1 MATTSAAALA
11 FLEHALLADGD
22 GRLTLSQAE
31 LARRTGRSPGT
42 VAYYLAHAGPGV
54 VTRRRD
60 GVVVDL
66 DQLRSA
72 RTRLARRRRRRD
84 DVEDALITTWGTPR
98 LDGGFELLTS
108 EQRAPTLADIAAQL
122 GVARSTAQRHLSDLA
137 AQGRLWRC
145 GSRLFLDDS
154 PSGRHCPSDRERL
167 QTGPRAQQRPP
178 SAMSANRPPETS
190 PGFDEPLLIEVAQGL
205 LETCGRL
212 ARLAE
217 QLLAQADPRAPS
229 RNQREVVAHI
239 AESRE
244 GTEHLAEGGFSTTT
258 EKTRKLPYSPAN
270 SEPLRAGSRGP
281 AAEVE
286 PEAAPTASVL
296 TDAELDHALASLMAA
311 CRDHGLPDV
320 LDRRG
325 RGQLRRINSD
335 GLARAARSIE
345 RQVRSGYRMS
355 SPLGILVK
363 AAMEGDHG
371 LFAAPRPT
379 SQRVDPHQRSQF
391 LLGAANLGRTW
402 AAGGA
407 DADEVAQWAESA
419 FPEDGEAAAEALDA
433 YAAAAGPSVPGDQQR
448 GQSGTAT
455 RNGASA
461 ENIHHPVA
469 RAI

>member
-11 FLEHALLADGD
+11 FLEQALPADGD
-22 GRLTLSQAE
+22 GRLTMSQAE
-31 LARRTGRSPGT
+31 LARQTGRSPGT

-60 GVVVDL
+60 AVLVDL

-72 RTRLARRRRRRD
+72 RTRLARRRSRRD
-84 DVEDALITTWGTPR
+84 DVEDALITTWGKRRP
-98 LDGGFELLTS
+98 DGGFELLTS
-108 EQRAPTLADIAAQL
+108 QQRAPTLADIAAQL

-137 AQGRLWRC
+137 AHGRLRRC

-154 PSGRHCPSDRERL
+154 PSGPPCPSDDRERL
-167 QTGPRAQQRPP
+167 QAARGAQQRPP
-178 SAMSANRPPETS
+178 NAMRADRPPETS
-190 PGFDEPLLIEVAQGL
+190 SGFSEPLLIELAQGL
-205 LETCGRL
+205 LETCDRL
-212 ARLAE
+212 ARLTE
-217 QLLAQADPRAPS
+217 QLLARADSRAPS
-229 RNQREVVAHI
+229 RNQREVVAPI

-244 GTEHLAEGGFSTTT
+244 STEHLVEKSFSRTT
-258 EKTRKLPYSPAN
+258 EKARKLAYSPAN

-281 AAEVE
+281 GAEDE
-286 PEAAPTASVL
+286 LGAAPTASVL
-296 TDAELDHALASLMAA
+296 TDAELDHALAPLMAA

-325 RGQLRRINSD
+325 RGLLRRIPSD

-355 SPLGILVK
+355 NPLGILVK
-363 AAMEGDHG
+363 AAMEGDDG
-371 LFAAPRPT
+371 LFAVPRPT

-407 DADEVAQWAESA
+407 GPDEVAQWAESA
-419 FPEDGEAAAEALDA
+419 FPQDEEAAAEALDA
-433 YAAAAGPSVPGDQQR
+433 YAATAGPSVPSGQQR
-448 GQSGTAT
+448 EQSA
-455 RNGASA
+455 N
-461 ENIHHPVA
+461 
-469 RAI
+469 